1 MTVAL
6 ADVAVPAPLPRA
18 LSYLVPDAMAA
29 EVLPGRRVLC
39 TLGARRV
46 VGVVVG
52 VRHAEPPPTA
62 KPLLSVLD
70 GVTLPDD
77 LVGFLTKLSNY
88 YFAPP
93 GEVMR
98 LALPPTDRETVE
110 AVEEPTL
117 FGTTKGVSA
126 RRVQWVVATDVVET
140 SIKAGGPSRLLAFVR
155 AHGALPRA

>member
-1 MTVAL
+1 MTAAL

-18 LSYLVPDAMAA
+18 LSYLVPENLAA
-29 EVLPGRRVLC
+29 EVTPGRRVLC

-52 VRHAEPPPTA
+52 VRQGEPPAAA

-88 YFAPP
+88 YCAPI
-93 GEVMR
+93 GEVVR
-98 LALPPTDRETVE
+98 LALPP
-110 AVEEPTL
+110 
-117 FGTTKGVSA
+117 
-126 RRVQWVVATDVVET
+126 
-140 SIKAGGPSRLLAFVR
+140 
-155 AHGALPRA
+155 